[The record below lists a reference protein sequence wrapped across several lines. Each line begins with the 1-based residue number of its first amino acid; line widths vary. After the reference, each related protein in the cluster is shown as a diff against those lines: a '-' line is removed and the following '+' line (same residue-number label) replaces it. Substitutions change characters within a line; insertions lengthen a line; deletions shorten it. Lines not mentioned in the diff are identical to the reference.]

1 MVLQKTQAKLE
12 RELYENLIA
21 KLQNEI
27 KEQQEKFHKKLQF
40 EKEIRE
46 KMEDV
51 VRIHLGDSFLY
62 DAKNSLAHD
71 TLPVKLYDGPK
82 PLCRNLLSSHG
93 RLSTPQ
99 NRNSESV
106 ETIKE
111 ERFNSSES
119 DNDEFS
125 KSRHSIAQ
133 ILNFEEDKAERTS
146 PPEREEAIRPS
157 TADVN
162 NSVVIRSGL
171 GNFLRWKKLYN
182 IHYRSW
188 RQCSNLVQTLQIEGD
203 TDADA

>member
-1 MVLQKTQAKLE
+1 
-12 RELYENLIA
+12 
-21 KLQNEI
+21 
-27 KEQQEKFHKKLQF
+27 
-40 EKEIRE
+40 
-46 KMEDV
+46 MEDV

-62 DAKNSLAHD
+62 DAKSSLAND
-71 TLPVKLYDGPK
+71 TLPVKPYDGPK

-111 ERFNSSES
+111 EQLNTSES

-133 ILNFEEDKAERTS
+133 ILNFEDNTAEKNL
-146 PPEREEAIRPS
+146 PPEKEESIRPS

-162 NSVVIRSGL
+162 NSVIIKSEL
-171 GNFLRWKKLYN
+171 GN
-182 IHYRSW
+182 S
-188 RQCSNLVQTLQIEGD
+188 
-203 TDADA
+203 